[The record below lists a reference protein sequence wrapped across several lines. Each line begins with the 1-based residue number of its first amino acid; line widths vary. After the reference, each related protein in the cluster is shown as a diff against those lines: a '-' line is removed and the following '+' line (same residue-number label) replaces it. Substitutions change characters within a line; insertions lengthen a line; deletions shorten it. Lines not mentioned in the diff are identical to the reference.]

1 MRRGALNCRM
11 SFVNLDGTRQ
21 EVIAP
26 AGISV
31 MEAAL
36 NNGID
41 GIEADCGGAL
51 SCATCHVHIAPEWQV
66 HLSPPSLDELDLL
79 ESACET
85 DAESRLACQLPLTA
99 AIDGIVVRVGC
110 NAL

>member
-1 MRRGALNCRM
+1 MNCRII
-11 SFVNLDGTRQ
+11 FVNLDGTRQ
-21 EVIAP
+21 DLVVP
-26 AGISV
+26 TGISV

-36 NNGID
+36 SNGID

-51 SCATCHVHIAPEWQV
+51 SCATCHVHIAPEWLAR
-66 HLSPPSLDELDLL
+66 LSPPSPDELDLL

-85 DAESRLACQLPLTA
+85 DAYSRLACQLPLTGA
-99 AIDGIVVRVGC
+99 VDGIVVRVGC